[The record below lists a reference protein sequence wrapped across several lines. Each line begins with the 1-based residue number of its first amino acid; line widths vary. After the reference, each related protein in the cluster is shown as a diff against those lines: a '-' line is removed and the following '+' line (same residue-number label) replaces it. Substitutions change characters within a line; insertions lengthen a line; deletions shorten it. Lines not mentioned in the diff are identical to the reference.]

1 MANLEKLTKNLRQR
15 GYLVSVFD
23 TAEQACAY
31 LNRAIDG
38 TTVGFG
44 GSQTVRDMGLF
55 DTLSVHNHCYW
66 HWDGDRK
73 VIPPEADTAE
83 VYISSVNGV
92 SEAGD
97 LIDIDGRGN
106 RVGSTLRGHRRLYF
120 LIGENKIAPDYDA
133 ALWRAR
139 NIAAPLNARRLGR
152 NTPCVKTG
160 RCMDCRSPER
170 ICTELVVLWQKPA
183 LIDQVEVI
191 LIRQSLGF

>member
-1 MANLEKLTKNLRQR
+1 MADIEKLTENLRRR

-23 TAEQACAY
+23 TPEQASAY

-38 TTVGFG
+38 VTVGFG

-55 DTLSVHNHCYW
+55 DTLAAHNRCYW
-66 HWDGDRK
+66 HWDGDRR

-97 LIDIDGRGN
+97 LINIDGRGN

-120 LIGENKIAPDYDA
+120 IIGENKIAPDYDA

-139 NIAAPLNARRLGR
+139 NIAAPQNAKRLGK

-183 LIDQVEVI
+183 LIDHVEVVI
-191 LIRQSLGF
+191 VRQSLGF